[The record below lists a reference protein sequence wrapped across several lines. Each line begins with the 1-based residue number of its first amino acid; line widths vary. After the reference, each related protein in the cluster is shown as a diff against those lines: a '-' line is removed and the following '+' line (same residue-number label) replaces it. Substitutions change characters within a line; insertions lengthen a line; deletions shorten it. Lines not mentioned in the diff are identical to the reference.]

1 MRTLTLALALALTL
15 NPNPTLPVS
24 IAPKPTPTLTSTPN
38 QVCTGVFAHQ
48 LCRGD
53 SPVEAFAWGLAAA
66 SARVTRQ
73 LPGFDPAKVWG

>member
-1 MRTLTLALALALTL
+1 VRTLTLALTLALTL

-24 IAPKPTPTLTSTPN
+24 IAPKLTPTLTSTPI

-53 SPVEAFAWGLAAA
+53 PPVEAFAWGLAAA